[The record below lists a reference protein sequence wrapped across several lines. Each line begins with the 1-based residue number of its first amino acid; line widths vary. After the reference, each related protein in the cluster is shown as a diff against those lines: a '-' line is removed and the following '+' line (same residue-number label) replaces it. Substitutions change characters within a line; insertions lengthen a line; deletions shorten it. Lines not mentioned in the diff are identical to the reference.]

1 MKESI
6 VNEENE
12 EKIVDLAKESNIEE
26 NTDISK
32 EEVIEEN
39 KEVANKQEELNEK
52 KFKKSKQKAK
62 RLKKEI
68 EKMDNTK
75 NKKKY
80 ILASSII
87 VVIIVLGAILSTIF
101 ALLNMNNDKMIS
113 GLTIAGIEV
122 SGLTKEEAKF
132 KLETIYNEK
141 KEKEISIRYQDY
153 ETMLNPTL
161 LEVNYNI
168 DKAIKEAYGLGRKEN
183 IFFSNYDILLTLIL
197 KKNIN
202 VEMTLNEEVAKQ
214 TISDMNANLPGVVI
228 ETSYAIEEDELI
240 ITRGKL
246 GISIETEK
254 LIEQIRNRLNDI
266 NSKDEYINIPVY
278 NKEPEKIDIDKIHEE
293 VYTEAKDAYYT
304 KEPFTVY
311 PEVKGI
317 DFDVEAAR
325 ALLLENKEEY
335 VIKLNITKPKV
346 TIDQIGSEAFP
357 ERLSIF
363 TTRFDES
370 DVDRSTN
377 LRIACRKINGA
388 VVMPGETFSYNKA
401 LGPRT
406 AAAGYR
412 NGKIYSG
419 GQVVDGIGGGICQIS
434 STLYNAVLMSNLQ
447 IVERRNHQFV
457 TSYVGAGRDATVVYG
472 AIDFR
477 FKNTRKY
484 PIRIT
489 ASAVNGIA
497 TVAIYGIK
505 EENEYTFKFSTNTI
519 STIAPVTKYEEDPT
533 LPVGTEKV
541 KQKGAN
547 GIVTQTYITKMLNGK
562 VVSTELLSRDTY
574 SAMAKII
581 IKGTKA
587 VENNYTNIPT
597 TPTVPSTPSQ
607 PETPIQPT
615 TPVVPEIPSTDT
627 PKENEGTEV
636 TPPVDVGT
644 DTEVPSDSVTE

>member
-6 VNEENE
+6 VNEEKNE
-12 EKIVDLAKESNIEE
+12 AELINSTNESNLEE
-26 NTDISK
+26 NEAKDLK
-32 EEVIEEN
+32 ENEN
-39 KEVANKQEELNEK
+39 KEKQKDSIIVEEKNEK
-52 KFKKSKQKAK
+52 ESKKKAK
-62 RLKKEI
+62 RLKIDE
-68 EKMDNTK
+68 
-75 NKKKY
+75 NKKSKKKF
-80 ILASSII
+80 ILISSII
-87 VVIIVLGAILSTIF
+87 ALIIVLGTVLSTVF
-101 ALLNMNNDKMIS
+101 ALLNMNNEKMIS
-113 GLTIAGIEV
+113 GLSIAGIEV
-122 SGLTKEEAKF
+122 SGLSKEEVKA

-141 KEKEISIRYQDY
+141 KEKEILVKYQDY
-153 ETMLNPTL
+153 ETTLNPTL

-168 DKAIKEAYGLGRKEN
+168 DKAIEEAYHVGRKEN
-183 IFFSNYDILLTLIL
+183 IFLSNYDILFTLIS
-197 KKNIN
+197 KKKIN
-202 VEMTLNEEVAKQ
+202 VDMTLNEEVAKQ
-214 TISDMNANLPGVVI
+214 TISDMNVNLPGAVV
-228 ETSYAIEEDELI
+228 ESSYAIEEDELI
-240 ITRGKL
+240 ITKGKP
-246 GISIETEK
+246 GISIEIDK
-254 LIEQIRNRLNDI
+254 LLEQMKSRLNDI
-266 NSKDEYINIPVY
+266 DNKADYIDIPVY
-278 NKEPEKIDIDKIHEE
+278 NKEPEKIDIDKIYQE
-293 VYTEAKDAYYT
+293 VHKEAKDAYYT

-311 PEVKGI
+311 PEVEGV
-317 DFDVEAAR
+317 DFDLEAAR
-325 ALLLENKEEY
+325 ALLLEDKEEY
-335 VIKLNITKPKV
+335 IIKLNITKPKV

-370 DVDRSTN
+370 DVSRTTN

-406 AAAGYR
+406 VAAGYR

-419 GQVVDGIGGGICQIS
+419 GEVVDGIGGGICQIS

-457 TSYVGAGRDATVVYG
+457 TSYVEAGRDATVVYG

-519 STIAPVTKYEEDPT
+519 STIAPTTKYEEDPN

-541 KQKGAN
+541 KQKGSN
-547 GIVTQTYITKMLNGK
+547 GRVTQTYITKLLNGK
-562 VVSTELLSRDTY
+562 VVSTVLLSRDTY

-587 VENNYTNIPT
+587 AADTNANVPT
-597 TPTVPSTPSQ
+597 QPETPETPVTPTVPSTPVV
-607 PETPIQPT
+607 PETP
-615 TPVVPEIPSTDT
+615 PSDI

-636 TPPVDVGT
+636 IPPVDTET
-644 DTEVPSDSVTE
+644 DTQTPSDSITE